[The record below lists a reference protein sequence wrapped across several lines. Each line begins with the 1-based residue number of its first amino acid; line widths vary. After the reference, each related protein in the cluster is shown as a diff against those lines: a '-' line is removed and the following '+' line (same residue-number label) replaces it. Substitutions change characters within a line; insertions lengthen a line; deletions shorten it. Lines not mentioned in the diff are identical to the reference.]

1 MNKVNI
7 NFTNNNILGFILAI
21 LLLIYLYLDTPLP
34 FVFVL
39 NNLYLMITIII
50 SIIIFLYLCV
60 YFNIFLAIIFALV
73 VFEII
78 RKSLEPNLQNIDKS
92 LHYYNTLNVQSSEV
106 ISEKLKTNNTLEEEM
121 ILNVKSKKNNSP
133 LLDSPR
139 YQALLPNLEGTSNLE

>member
-60 YFNIFLAIIFALV
+60 Y
-73 VFEII
+73 
-78 RKSLEPNLQNIDKS
+78 
-92 LHYYNTLNVQSSEV
+92 YNTLNVQSSEV